1 MTGSPV
7 FVSTE
12 AAALVFEWADA
23 VAVLQAAYAESREP
37 ASLPPRTIGRSRGS
51 WLRTLPG
58 LPGGSRYFGAKLM
71 GMTTVAPSPVVEY
84 VIVLFDRETS
94 RIAAFVDGNEVTAY
108 RTAAT
113 SAAALDSRLPGARL
127 RPHPPARA
135 TRDNHRGSPLLPRHL
150 TDPPSGAASPPS
162 S

>member
-12 AAALVFEWADA
+12 AAASVFEWADA
-23 VAVLQAAYAESREP
+23 VAALQAAYAEPPEP
-37 ASLPPRTIGRSRGS
+37 ASLPPRTVGRSGGS
-51 WLRTLPG
+51 WLRTLPA

-71 GMTTVAPSPVVEY
+71 GMTTVAPSPGVEY

-108 RTAAT
+108 RT
-113 SAAALDSRLPGARL
+113 
-127 RPHPPARA
+127 
-135 TRDNHRGSPLLPRHL
+135 
-150 TDPPSGAASPPS
+150 
-162 S
+162 